1 MTKERLMQHYQS
13 WESFYAKYFDQHKR
27 QANGEWKVKCP
38 FHEDK
43 TPSMSINMQTG
54 MFNCFGCGKKGSA
67 FDFFMAKHGVS
78 FPEAVAQMCRS
89 AGITDIPHSSQTQKA
104 KEVKKY
110 DYHDAAGNVVT
121 QTIRYDPKNF
131 KQRARV
137 DGKFV
142 WSLKGVKTVL
152 YRLPEVLRADQVLV
166 VEGEKDCDTAKDLGI
181 VATTCPMGAG
191 KWRPEYTE
199 TLAGKN
205 IVLVADCDGPGIK
218 HMAEVGKALNPVS
231 RVRWLEFPGQN
242 PKGFDLSDFVA
253 GFDNEFEAMKQV
265 DALIRSARLF
275 DEKNIIIPEPDTP
288 ESDRIKSWI
297 QASPGEFSVR
307 DLDYDLGFTG
317 VNEKESRTKILEKF
331 VAEKI
336 ISREGKRRGVYRP
349 YQSDLKSL
357 DYLSP
362 DDSFLEIWLPLGIH
376 KKVGI
381 MPGNIIVLAGEA
393 NAGKALKNDTQ
404 VLTSEGWVDIS
415 DITTNHIIFG
425 KNGKKEKVLG
435 VYPQQG
441 ERDCYRFNFSDG
453 SWVDSDG
460 EHIWTLQTDYQMTK
474 KLTGN
479 GNKNK
484 TYKQWINLTT
494 NQIVSKYGVGKQIR
508 RRPKLPINESVEFDS
523 VPVPIDPYIL
533 GALLGDGGIANATI
547 KIHSEDVQVLK
558 RFTGLGYILT
568 HDNGVSYRVT
578 VKPEHV
584 KVVGS
589 KRSTGIKIAEHTTY
603 NNIPQEKFRLKTH
616 LAELGLFGKHSHDKF
631 IPKKYLFNSIEI
643 RTEVLKG
650 LMDTDGYID
659 ESGRTIEFCSVSK
672 QLAED
677 VQFLARSLGAR
688 AVLRRSSS
696 FYKKNRTTIKCLDKF
711 RVFITTD
718 KPVFYLS
725 RKLKRQRPF
734 LKTNEKKIVSIEK
747 IGKHETTCIMTSA
760 KDGLFIAKDF
770 TVTHNTAL
778 MLNIIKSNMNK
789 FDVHYF
795 NSEMGPGELKSR
807 LTKFEGLTLEDW
819 NFNAY
824 ERDRDFADVIFS
836 GENSL
841 NIIDFLEVHDEFYLV
856 GEKIKQIHSALNGG
870 VAIIAI
876 QKNKGAEFGVGGNRT
891 MEKARLV
898 VNVEP
903 GKCKITKAKNFIN
916 PGVNPNGWCCDWKLV
931 NGCQFV
937 LERSGWYYEQKKGK
951 ENF

>member
-67 FDFFMAKHGVS
+67 FDFYMAKHGVS

-89 AGITDIPHSSQTQKA
+89 AGITDIPHSSQAQKA

-152 YRLPEVLRADQVLV
+152 YRLPEVLRADQILV

-265 DALIRSARLF
+265 DAIIRSARLF
-275 DEKNIIIPEPDTP
+275 DEKNIIIQEPDTP

-362 DDSFLEIWLPLGIH
+362 DDSFLEIWLPLGMH

-393 NAGKALKNDTQ
+393 NSGK
-404 VLTSEGWVDIS
+404 
-415 DITTNHIIFG
+415 
-425 KNGKKEKVLG
+425 
-435 VYPQQG
+435 
-441 ERDCYRFNFSDG
+441 
-453 SWVDSDG
+453 
-460 EHIWTLQTDYQMTK
+460 
-474 KLTGN
+474 
-479 GNKNK
+479 
-484 TYKQWINLTT
+484 
-494 NQIVSKYGVGKQIR
+494 
-508 RRPKLPINESVEFDS
+508 
-523 VPVPIDPYIL
+523 
-533 GALLGDGGIANATI
+533 
-547 KIHSEDVQVLK
+547 
-558 RFTGLGYILT
+558 
-568 HDNGVSYRVT
+568 
-578 VKPEHV
+578 
-584 KVVGS
+584 
-589 KRSTGIKIAEHTTY
+589 
-603 NNIPQEKFRLKTH
+603 
-616 LAELGLFGKHSHDKF
+616 
-631 IPKKYLFNSIEI
+631 
-643 RTEVLKG
+643 
-650 LMDTDGYID
+650 
-659 ESGRTIEFCSVSK
+659 
-672 QLAED
+672 
-677 VQFLARSLGAR
+677 
-688 AVLRRSSS
+688 
-696 FYKKNRTTIKCLDKF
+696 
-711 RVFITTD
+711 
-718 KPVFYLS
+718 
-725 RKLKRQRPF
+725 
-734 LKTNEKKIVSIEK
+734 
-747 IGKHETTCIMTSA
+747 
-760 KDGLFIAKDF
+760 
-770 TVTHNTAL
+770 TAL

-807 LTKFEGLTLEDW
+807 LTKFEGLTLEGW

-951 ENF
+951 ERF